1 MDQTRITMCPKCDTT
16 FRVSPAQLKL
26 AKGAVRCGACLHVF
40 YAAKHFQQN
49 PTPAAPIQDDRT
61 QDLFESPQI
70 KKPQPVTSQHEES
83 LFESNDTSLQ
93 DAQQDIKDDDFYID
107 DDIETGELAKE
118 EDSNALIASSSIDDD
133 DFLIDDH
140 LDHQDNLIDDSDT
153 ERKTSDNNI
162 SDEFLSLSSDDVST
176 SFFTEEKSPHQSMSV
191 EENKEE
197 EAWAQALLD
206 EDEESTTE
214 AAVSVN
220 TNRSENSE
228 NHSQTSLKS
237 SPAFSYIQED
247 PLDLSLPQ
255 AGRKKKLGL
264 WFLASAFLICVLMAQ
279 AAYFNFSQW
288 ARLDNLRPWYQLACE
303 QLDCT
308 LPSTYDVA
316 RIHTTASPQ
325 VSTHPRFHNALMI
338 DILFINSAQY
348 PQVFPR
354 LELTFSDQNENVM
367 AHRLFQPQEYLAGEA
382 AGLTFMPVQTPI
394 HIALEIN
401 DPGPT
406 ASNYQVRFLPP
417 Q

>member
-26 AKGAVRCGACLHVF
+26 AKGAVRCGACLNVF

-49 PTPAAPIQDDRT
+49 TTPELPIQDDRT
-61 QDLFESPQI
+61 QDLFESPKI
-70 KKPQPVTSQHEES
+70 EKPQREES

-93 DAQQDIKDDDFYID
+93 DAQQKIKDDDFYID
-107 DDIETGELAKE
+107 DDMETDDALAKE

-133 DFLIDDH
+133 DFLIDDN
-140 LDHQDNLIDDSDT
+140 LDHEHGLIDDSAT
-153 ERKTSDNNI
+153 ERKSSDSNI
-162 SDEFLSLSSDDVST
+162 SDEFLSLNSHDSGSA
-176 SFFTEEKSPHQSMSV
+176 SFFTEEKATFKNISV

-206 EDEESTTE
+206 EDEATPVKAPAPAAAST
-214 AAVSVN
+214 
-220 TNRSENSE
+220 ENPDSTE
-228 NHSQTSLKS
+228 NHSRISLKTDTS
-237 SPAFSYIQED
+237 FSYIQED

-255 AGRKKKLGL
+255 ADRKKKMGL
-264 WFLASAFLICVLMAQ
+264 WFLACALLICALVAQ
-279 AAYFNFSQW
+279 TAYFNFSQW
-288 ARLDNLRPWYQLACE
+288 ARLDNLRPWYELACE

-348 PQVFPR
+348 PQAFPR
-354 LELTFSDQNENVM
+354 LELTFSDQNENVI

-401 DPGPT
+401 DPSSS